1 VKIIDDF
8 LPHDKWQEN
17 YNLFMTEES
26 KWTYKSIPQD
36 PSSFF
41 FQQVYNPKMK
51 LSSYMTAI
59 EPILEKIDYKEIIT
73 ARTNLLPRMDS
84 NYSFTKVDGAG
95 LHNDHGFDFDYTTL
109 IYYINTTNG
118 GTCFYDNPYAHEEI
132 VQSKANRLVI
142 FNGHTLHRQIYQTD
156 EKIRVATNINIIV

>member
-1 VKIIDDF
+1 MKIIDDF

-17 YNLFMTEES
+17 YNLLMTEES
-26 KWTYKSIPQD
+26 RWTYKSVPQD

-51 LSSYMTAI
+51 LSSYITAI
-59 EPILEKIDYKEIIT
+59 EPILERIDYKEIIN

-84 NYSFTKVDGAG
+84 NYSLLKVDGAG
-95 LHNDHGFDFDYTTL
+95 LHNDHGFHFEYTTI
-109 IYYINTTNG
+109 IYYINTTDG
-118 GTCFYDNPYAHEEI
+118 GTYFQDGEV
-132 VQSKANRLVI
+132 VQSKANRLVM
-142 FNGHTLHRQIYQTD
+142 FNGHTLHRQVYQTD

>member
-1 VKIIDDF
+1 MKIIDDF
-8 LPHDKWQEN
+8 LPQNLWQEN
-17 YNLFMTEES
+17 YNLFMTEETS
-26 KWTYKSIPQD
+26 WTYKSVEQD
-36 PSSFF
+36 PNSFY

-51 LSSYMTAI
+51 LTSYMTAV
-59 EPILEKIDYKEIIT
+59 EPILERIDYKEIIN
-73 ARTNLLPRMDS
+73 ARTNLLPRMDT
-84 NYSFTKVDGAG
+84 NYSFLKVDGAG

-118 GTCFYDNPYAHEEI
+118 GTCFQDGEV

>member
-1 VKIIDDF
+1 MNFHNRPRSDRAFAEVLYEWEVFNDPIHAHNTILFHLAF
-8 LPHDKWQEN
+8 LNDPEADMSYEDGYLLDEN
-17 YNLFMTEES
+17 EKTPYVES
-26 KWTYKSIPQD
+26 
-36 PSSFF
+36 
-41 FQQVYNPKMK
+41 V
-51 LSSYMTAI
+51 LS
-59 EPILEKIDYKEIIT
+59 DYKEIIT

-84 NYSFTKVDGAG
+84 NYSFLKVDGAG
-95 LHNDHGFDFDYTTL
+95 LHNDHGFDFEYTTI

-118 GTCFYDNPYAHEEI
+118 GTCFQDGEV